1 MPVFRYRAVG
11 GGGEVLEGEMEAA
24 SRGAVIDRLRNQ
36 GFLPIQA
43 REHAARQ
50 PAAWLQ
56 RRLGRRRPPGREAVE
71 LMLRELAILLRAG
84 LALDQALEV
93 MVRHTENAATGA
105 LIQSLADR
113 VRGGM
118 SLGDAMARAAG
129 PFDRFCIGMVRAG
142 EAGGTLDAVLTR
154 IADFMERARKFRSEA
169 QAALR
174 YPLILLVFALAS
186 IAVIV
191 TVVIPSFEDI
201 FTDAGF
207 ELPLATRVVM
217 AIGSLSRRFWWIPL
231 LAGSGAFLLLAHA
244 LRRPAFRLAWDRRRL
259 GLPLFGRLWAKAET
273 VRLCYTLGM
282 LINNG
287 VPLVHALPVVRETL
301 GNAAMVAALA
311 DVEQQLKEGRSFADL
326 LLRSGLF
333 PAMGMQLL
341 RIGEETGRLEDM
353 LFRVADAYEHEV
365 QRSTQRL
372 LTLLVPILTCVMAL
386 LIGGI
391 IASILLPM
399 LSIPQLVL

>member
-11 GGGEVLEGEMEAA
+11 GAGEVVDGEMEAA
-24 SRGAVIDRLRNQ
+24 SRGALVDRLRQQ
-36 GFLPIQA
+36 GLLPIQA
-43 REHAARQ
+43 REHAAAV
-50 PAAWLQ
+50 PADRLG
-56 RRLGRRRPPGREAVE
+56 RRLGRSRRPGREAVE
-71 LMLRELAILLRAG
+71 LLLRELAILLRAG
-84 LALDQALEV
+84 LALDQALDV
-93 MVRHTENAATGA
+93 MARYTRNTTTRA
-105 LIQSLADR
+105 LIEGLADR
-113 VRGGM
+113 VRGGL
-118 SLGDAMARAAG
+118 SLADAMGRAGGA
-129 PFDRFCIGMVRAG
+129 FDRFCIGMVRAG
-142 EAGGTLDAVLTR
+142 ESGGSLETVLTR
-154 IADFMERARKFRSEA
+154 IADFMERARRFRGEA

-191 TVVIPSFEDI
+191 TVVIPSFEEI

-217 AIGSLSRRFWWIPL
+217 GIGRLAQGWWWLPPL
-231 LAGSGAFLLLAHA
+231 LALGAAALLANA

-259 GLPLFGRLWAKAET
+259 ALPLFGPLAAKAGT

-282 LINNG
+282 LLNNG
-287 VPLVHALPVVRETL
+287 VPLVRALPVVRETL

-311 DVEQQLKEGRSFADL
+311 DVEQQVKEGRPFAEL
-326 LLRSGLF
+326 LAQSGLF
-333 PAMGMQLL
+333 PAMEMQLV

-353 LFRVADAYEHEV
+353 LFRVADACEHDV

-372 LTLLVPILTCVMAL
+372 LTLLVPIVTCVMAL